1 MSDKVFVDTNV
12 IVYSRDATE
21 PVKQKQADNW
31 LQHLWSNQSGRISFQ
46 VLNEYYVTVTN
57 KLKPGLSQTEARD
70 DIRNLMVWK
79 PAVIEQV
86 VTQSAWSIQ
95 DTYGYS
101 WWDCLILAAALKQD
115 CRYVLSEDIQHGQ
128 RIEGLE
134 IISPFRMAPEG

>member
-46 VLNEYYVTVTN
+46 VLNEYYVTVTK
-57 KLKPGLSQTEARD
+57 KLKPGLSRSEARD

-79 PAVIEQV
+79 PAVIEQI

-95 DTYGYS
+95 DHYGYS
-101 WWDCLILAAALKQD
+101 WWDCLILATALKQD
-115 CRYVLSEDIQHGQ
+115 CRYVLSEDMQHGQ
-128 RIEGLE
+128 QIKGLE
-134 IISPFRMAPEG
+134 IVSPFKKAPEG